1 MRERSSQRSVESS
14 MPRRFVL
21 IGSALL
27 LLAGAPSTARADEP
41 KPPKEEPVKAP
52 EPVKPPEVVK
62 PPEPVRPVKP
72 PEPVKPTSKAAPPE
86 AAKAPEKV
94 LEPEQVRGMF
104 RGPVQPGRVWGDFVA
119 ALLFIPRKTVE
130 LIFLA
135 SGTAAGLVRD
145 EQVVPRVEELLA
157 PRSGEITLFPTL
169 FLATRQH
176 PSAGVRVLARR
187 DPFATSVAFGIGGP
201 YDYNGEARV
210 RFAISHP
217 LPFAIDVEGLY
228 DSRSGLSYLGL
239 GQDPARDCRNRY
251 VGTTTDPECVGEV
264 RFRSAGSEP
273 TALYLETRSRGIV
286 SLGVRPGANFELFA
300 SSSFTNSHVTESPGS
315 PLVALSSVFQ
325 PGNVVAASGSTHQF
339 YTEFAVRYDTRLTSG
354 RPSAGALLE
363 GYTGLARGTGDD
375 PSGFLRAGGR
385 AALFLPILRPYNILS
400 PRLTIDGL
408 APALDPRVP
417 FTDLV
422 SQPDFRGF
430 DSRRDYF
437 SAVVSLDY
445 RWSLMRYLAARIF
458 VDSAS
463 VAPSPA
469 RIFEAPPRVAAG
481 FGIDLF
487 SDSALLGQLAFSF
500 SGDGVRLLL
509 SFGLPA
515 GFGDRQHRY

>member
-1 MRERSSQRSVESS
+1 MRVRARAASVKAI
-14 MPRRFVL
+14 MPRWFAL

-27 LLAGAPSTARADEP
+27 LLAGAPSIARADEP
-41 KPPKEEPVKAP
+41 KPPKEEPVKPPEPPKAP
-52 EPVKPPEVVK
+52 EPI
-62 PPEPVRPVKP
+62 KP
-72 PEPVKPTSKAAPPE
+72 PEPVKP
-86 AAKAPEKV
+86 AAKAPTPEPAKVVRAPEKV
-94 LEPEQVRGMF
+94 LEPQQVRGMF
-104 RGPVQPGRVWGDFVA
+104 RTAVQPNRAWGDFVA

-145 EQVVPRVEELLA
+145 EQVVPRVEELLS

-169 FLATRQH
+169 FLATRQR
-176 PSAGVRVLARR
+176 PSAGVHVLARR
-187 DPFATSVAFGIGGP
+187 DPFAMSVALGIGGA

-210 RFAISHP
+210 RFALSRA

-228 DSRSGLSYLGL
+228 DSRSGLQYLGL
-239 GQDPARDCRNRY
+239 GQDPARDCRNRF

-264 RFRSAGSEP
+264 RFRSAGSDP
-273 TALYLETRSRGIV
+273 TALYMEQRARGIV

-325 PGNVVAASGSTHQF
+325 PGDVVAASGSTHQF
-339 YTEFAVRYDTRLTSG
+339 YSELALRYDTRLTSG

-375 PSGFLRAGGR
+375 PSGFFRAGGR
-385 AALFLPILRPYNILS
+385 AALYLPVLRSYNIIS

-408 APALDPRVP
+408 APALDARVP
-417 FTDLV
+417 FIDLV
-422 SQPDFRGF
+422 NQPDFRGF
-430 DSRRDYF
+430 DTRRDYF
-437 SAVVSLDY
+437 SAMVSLDY

-458 VDSAS
+458 VDAAS
-463 VAPSPA
+463 VAPTPA